1 MVMFVSRIAARWA
14 LRAVA
19 GEWMDLLSVDGM
31 DDLAERLTPEIAL
44 PAVPTIETS
53 VSDLSETSR
62 RVVGLLE
69 DLPR

>member
-19 GEWMDLLSVDGM
+19 GEWMDLLSVEGM

-53 VSDLSETSR
+53 VSDLSEASR
-62 RVVGLLE
+62 RVVGLIEGLS
-69 DLPR
+69 R

>member
-19 GEWMDLLSVDGM
+19 GEWVDLLSVERM

-53 VSDLSETSR
+53 VSDLSEASR
-62 RVVGLLE
+62 RVVGLIEGLS
-69 DLPR
+69 R

>member
-19 GEWMDLLSVDGM
+19 GEWVDLLSVERM

-44 PAVPTIETS
+44 PAVPTIESS
-53 VSDLSETSR
+53 VSDFSEASR
-62 RVVGLLE
+62 RVIGVLGGL
-69 DLPR
+69 PK